1 MINRMVLLVG
11 IISFYSVSLSGTS
24 YINFGEYQYDVR
36 LYNSDTLI
44 VMGGGQI
51 VSLREDIVA
60 LKFNIHQRR

>member
-11 IISFYSVSLSGTS
+11 IISFYSVSLAGTS

-44 VMGGGQI
+44 VMGGGRSYHFERI
-51 VSLREDIVA
+51 
-60 LKFNIHQRR
+60 